1 MLSFRS
7 YLPGAPNRK
16 YKLGRSRASS
26 LLSNYSRESE
36 VSPERTQLWDED
48 EVETEDSRCFFEDEE
63 YETTRVFESPFS
75 DFREESNGSDRQGTT
90 LVATVSR
97 RLYKAVG
104 GR

>member
-1 MLSFRS
+1 MYVCHYQLKFWGFVR
-7 YLPGAPNRK
+7 
-16 YKLGRSRASS
+16 
-26 LLSNYSRESE
+26 LLINSIIA
-36 VSPERTQLWDED
+36 D
-48 EVETEDSRCFFEDEE
+48 
-63 YETTRVFESPFS
+63 ETTRVFESPFS

>member
-1 MLSFRS
+1 MLLGKKIKNTKPAFEMLSFRS

-63 YETTRVFESPFS
+63 CMSAIINSSFGDLF
-75 DFREESNGSDRQGTT
+75 
-90 LVATVSR
+90 AC
-97 RLYKAVG
+97 
-104 GR
+104 